1 MKYGRTFHLTFSHCS
16 NDDKILDDN
25 SYFLNKEIVLTS
37 KLDGS
42 NVSLDCEN
50 VFARSHAQAPTH
62 PSFNLLKQIH
72 SELKHSIHPNL
83 MIYAEYVF
91 AQHKILYTQLPS
103 YLQVFNILDTNDNIF
118 LSWDDVELVCDTLD
132 IHTVPVLFRGKVKTE
147 KELESLVLS
156 LAEEKEFG
164 VDEREGVVVR
174 VALPFLKHEFPIAI
188 AKYVKKSFT
197 ESIGDEHW
205 KHKNIVKNRLKK

>member
-50 VFARSHAQAPTH
+50 VFARSHAHIPTH

-72 SELKHSIHPNL
+72 SELKYSIDSNL

-91 AQHKILYTQLPS
+91 AQHTLKYTQLPS
-103 YLQVFNILDTNDNIF
+103 YLQVFNILDKNSHTF
-118 LSWDDVELVCDTLD
+118 LSWDDVELVCNTLN
-132 IHTVPVLFRGKVKTE
+132 ISTVPV
-147 KELESLVLS
+147 
-156 LAEEKEFG
+156 
-164 VDEREGVVVR
+164 
-174 VALPFLKHEFPIAI
+174 
-188 AKYVKKSFT
+188 
-197 ESIGDEHW
+197 
-205 KHKNIVKNRLKK
+205 